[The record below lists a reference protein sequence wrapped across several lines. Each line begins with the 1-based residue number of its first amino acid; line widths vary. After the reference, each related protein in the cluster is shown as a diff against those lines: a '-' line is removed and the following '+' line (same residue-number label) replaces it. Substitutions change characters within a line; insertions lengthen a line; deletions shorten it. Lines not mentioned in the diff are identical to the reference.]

1 MKGVRSKEYYIKTFG
16 EEEGTK
22 RYNVCVER
30 REQRKVHKSLKTEV
44 DLSSIEAQDSAVEN
58 GDAVRCLECGRVA
71 TRLQHTH
78 FKHKCTGRFASGKEY
93 QSVYVGAQVVAPNLA
108 KLTGGTEANYVK
120 KYGEEEGK
128 RRWREYQQKQAES
141 NSFEYKQ
148 DKHGWTQEEYDEYN
162 ASRASTIENF
172 IERYGEEEG
181 NQRWDE
187 YCERQR
193 YTTSLEY
200 FIEEYG
206 EDEGTKKF
214 SHFNEK
220 RFEHNAQS
228 ISVPETELYN
238 ALLVHIPE
246 LKHQIRL
253 ESSSHIKAYDMGVVE
268 KKKLI
273 EFYGT
278 IWHADPKK
286 FNDDFIHPIS
296 KMTCAQIRARDAR
309 KIQFAKDN
317 GYDVYVVWEE
327 DWKKTKRKDTLDKL
341 LKWWHDE

>member
-1 MKGVRSKEYYIKTFG
+1 MKGVRSREFYIKTYG

-44 DLSSIEAQDSAVEN
+44 DLSTIEAQDLAVEN
-58 GDAVRCLECGRVA
+58 GDAVRCLECGKVA

-128 RRWREYQQKQAES
+128 RRWREYQQKQADS

-172 IERYGEEEG
+172 IERYGKEEG
-181 NQRWDE
+181 TLKWDE

-193 YTTSLEY
+193 YTTSLDY
-200 FIEEYG
+200 FIETYG
-206 EDEGTKKF
+206 EEEGIKKYENF
-214 SHFNEK
+214 DIQRTQRDRPSSQKEL
-220 RFEHNAQS
+220 
-228 ISVPETELYN
+228 ELYN
-238 ALLVHIPE
+238 VLTTEYNLS
-246 LKHQIRL
+246 L
-253 ESSSHIKAYDMGVVE
+253 EKQFKIQPKCRWQYDFGNLE
-268 KKKLI
+268 KRKLI
-273 EFYGT
+273 EFNGGFYHMDPRFYAPYDINVFMKLT
-278 IWHADPKK
+278 AQHIWDK
-286 FNDDFIHPIS
+286 
-296 KMTCAQIRARDAR
+296 DAR

-327 DWKKTKRKDTLDKL
+327 DWKKTKRKETLDKL
-341 LKWWHDE
+341 LEWWHNE